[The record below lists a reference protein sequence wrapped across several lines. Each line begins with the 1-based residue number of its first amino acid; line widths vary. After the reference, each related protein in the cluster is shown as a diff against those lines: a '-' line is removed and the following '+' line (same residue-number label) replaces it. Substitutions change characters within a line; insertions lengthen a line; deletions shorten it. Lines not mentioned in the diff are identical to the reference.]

1 MARFKPK
8 KLRDQSPRAQD
19 VNFEFYAWENEIE
32 AGWHPAVVLN
42 SEEAWTNK
50 TKKKHPACFEDDYT
64 GEMPE
69 ADMWKLTFGLDMPGG
84 IGGRVMWWVPFA
96 FPPKVEMMQATL
108 LREHED
114 ADEEFEASP
123 KALIFKTCALLVEE
137 DTEFEREDGK
147 QSWKIAKL
155 VPLDLADEKLGV
167 EWRTDRKGAA
177 ADSTEDTDESD
188 CF

>member
-19 VNFEFYAWENEIE
+19 VDFDFYSWETEIE

-42 SEEAWTNK
+42 SEDAWTGK
-50 TKKKHPACFEDDYT
+50 TKKRNASCFEDGYD

-69 ADMWKLTFGLDMPGG
+69 VDMWTITFGLDLPGG
-84 IGGRVMWWVPFA
+84 IGGRVMWWVPFS

-108 LREHED
+108 MREHE
-114 ADEEFEASP
+114 AAEEEFEATA
-123 KALIFKTCALLVEE
+123 KDLIFKMCAILVEE

-147 QSWKIAKL
+147 QSWKISKL
-155 VPLDLADEKLGV
+155 LPIDVADEQLGAD
-167 EWRTDRKGAA
+167 WRTDRKGAA
-177 ADSTEDTDESD
+177 TGATEDAVEGDLY
-188 CF
+188 